1 MENPDKID
9 DQQKIFVI
17 KLVRCFLTEAV
28 ESKQSYKLCIDKWDA
43 DYCGEDAGF
52 SARQEQIE
60 QCGGSNFIISIFKEN
75 LNGRIELLNE
85 ALLLGIAYLY
95 GGNHACQNSIL
106 ASLKKDQDNVMLTNI
121 KNLVKTI
128 GDFLINVRKIKENE
142 KKRDFA
148 YNIVDTYDYFN
159 PEEKVLVKYFGQSKV
174 DKF

>member
-1 MENPDKID
+1 
-9 DQQKIFVI
+9 
-17 KLVRCFLTEAV
+17 
-28 ESKQSYKLCIDKWDA
+28 
-43 DYCGEDAGF
+43 
-52 SARQEQIE
+52 
-60 QCGGSNFIISIFKEN
+60 
-75 LNGRIELLNE
+75 
-85 ALLLGIAYLY
+85 LLLGIAYLY
-95 GGNHACQNSIL
+95 GGNHSCQNSIL

-159 PEEKVLVKYFGQSKV
+159 PDEKVLVKYFGQSKM